1 MDIWSYMEAI
11 EIVEVAAGLAAM
23 AGGKGFICILFPEV
37 KLDGN
42 QCKKAFFMIKYNVD
56 CLSQSLAYL
65 LLFH

>member
-11 EIVEVAAGLAAM
+11 EIVEVAAGLAVM

-42 QCKKAFFMIKYNVD
+42 QGKKAFFIKY
-56 CLSQSLAYL
+56 
-65 LLFH
+65 